1 MTLKDLLLQFAGE
14 NEIALNLDELLS
26 SKVAGI
32 EIEKDLPNSVKILVE
47 NPDELQSIKFKIKE
61 VLDEAQYES
70 YKIIPKSDGEIQHII
85 VEVE

>member
-26 SKVAGI
+26 SKVTGI

-47 NPDELQSIKFKIKE
+47 NPDELQSIKSKIKE